1 VFRPKKTLKET
12 RIKLYNTLA
21 LPTVLYGNENWIIK
35 ARDTRRITLG
45 QMKYMRTAGY
55 TSTDHKYRD
64 CKRIKY
70 KPSFRQN
77 T

>member
-1 VFRPKKTLKET
+1 
-12 RIKLYNTLA
+12 
-21 LPTVLYGNENWIIK
+21 
-35 ARDTRRITLG
+35 
-45 QMKYMRTAGY
+45 MRTAGY

-77 T
+77 TWLQEKLDTTCKSNAT